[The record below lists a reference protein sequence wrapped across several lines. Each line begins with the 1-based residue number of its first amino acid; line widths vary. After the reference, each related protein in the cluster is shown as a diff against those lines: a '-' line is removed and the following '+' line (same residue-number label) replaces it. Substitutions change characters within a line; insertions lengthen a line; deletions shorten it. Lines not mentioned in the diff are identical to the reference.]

1 MISPCILK
9 DGVDQKVPGTLPWQ
23 LCCRGRQALAS
34 CGNTPAHT
42 EPPSARRKACRHAQ
56 FRRLGVSP
64 TRRKPGSAASPRN
77 GGPDDVRTTRD
88 TWRVITGE
96 IGGGGGAAATH
107 PRAAPRPRPEA
118 LAAGRRLEPAAAG
131 PGAARGD
138 LGHRL
143 RQAHPASRPRHFTR
157 AGRKTSRPGPG
168 STRRPRRR

>member
-1 MISPCILK
+1 MPLT
-9 DGVDQKVPGTLPWQ
+9 GHDQPLHPERWCRSEGPWNP
-23 LCCRGRQALAS
+23 ALAAVLPGPPGSGKLWQHS
-34 CGNTPAHT
+34 CTYRTTKCQAKGLQ
-42 EPPSARRKACRHAQ
+42 ARP
-56 FRRLGVSP
+56 VSP
-64 TRRKPGSAASPRN
+64 TRRKPGSAASPRT

-88 TWRVITGE
+88 TCRVITGE